1 MVTSARQRRASQVES
16 MEVAVK
22 KTLLVVLLSLTVIL
36 ALPLGAFAGVNPVLP
51 GGGWWTGSRIQN
63 VGTSTATVDMTA
75 YDSASS
81 STYTASKS
89 ILAGGGATFLP
100 ADFAG
105 MPSGFIGSGI
115 VSAPE
120 PIRAIV
126 NVTNRLSGGYGVSG
140 GLAAAQYQG
149 ATVVDTTLNFP
160 IVKNDY
166 FTKTTTFYIQNAG
179 GAAATATAS
188 FLFGAT
194 TYTYTT
200 PSIDP
205 GAMVSFTAADSRDV
219 GMNPPPSGASGQG
232 SLAVTSTTDL
242 AGVVIEHKT
251 TENPSTVAQAIRAFT
266 PGDYDTTVYAPTNK
280 NDYYGRF
287 TGLRVM
293 NVSGGSIDISVSYTT
308 RTNAPTGC
316 VGGTYPDSTSGLAAN
331 ASFTFPSSAFPAGCA
346 AAAVV
351 TATGNIVA
359 AVNESYTN
367 AWLAANPTRTQ
378 ESVTYAAL
386 PDVSVTTKISVP
398 GYKENSYGKGSG
410 LTIMNVGGVQATNV
424 IFVFSGPTGVY
435 TSVAQTIDSMAA
447 MNVTDARL
455 KAGSWWNGTA
465 MTPAALGGCPAD
477 LTGCGAN
484 GSFGVVIT
492 SDQPIVAIANE
503 STYPFTAPLMM
514 QDKNNY
520 EGFNLVP

>member
-1 MVTSARQRRASQVES
+1 MDATARQCRAFQVGFTEAAMTKRLLISLIS
-16 MEVAVK
+16 M
-22 KTLLVVLLSLTVIL
+22 TVLF
-36 ALPLGAFAGVNPVLP
+36 ALPLAAAAGVNPVLP

-63 VGTSTATVDMTA
+63 VGLTTVDVDMTA
-75 YDSASS
+75 YDSAST
-81 STYTASKS
+81 STYTATKS
-89 ILAGGGATFLP
+89 ATAGGSVTFQP

-105 MPSGFIGSGI
+105 MPTGFIGSGI
-115 VSAPE
+115 VSAAE
-120 PIRAIV
+120 PIRAVV
-126 NVTNRLSGGYGVSG
+126 NVTNRLSGGNGIAG

-166 FTKTTTFYIQNAG
+166 FAKTTTFYVQNAG
-179 GAAATATAS
+179 GSAATATAS
-188 FLFGAT
+188 FLFAGT

-200 PSIDP
+200 PSIAP
-205 GAMVSFTAADSRDV
+205 GAMVSFTAADSRDLS
-219 GMNPPPSGASGQG
+219 MNPPPSGTSGQG

-251 TENPSTVAQAIRAFT
+251 TENPSTVAQAIRGFT

-280 NDYYGRF
+280 NDYFGRF

-293 NVSGGSIDISVSYTT
+293 NVSGGSINVSVSYTT
-308 RTNAPTGC
+308 RAGGACT
-316 VGGTYPDSTSGLAAN
+316 GGTYPDGTTGLAAN
-331 ASFTFPSSAFPAGCA
+331 ASFTFPSSAFPAGCS

-367 AWLAANPTRTQ
+367 AWLVANPTRTQ

-386 PDVSVTTKISVP
+386 PDVSVTTKISIP

-410 LTIMNVGGVQATNV
+410 LTVMNVGGLQATNV
-424 IFVFSGPTGVY
+424 VFVFTGPTGVY

-484 GSFGVVIT
+484 GSFGVIIT
-492 SDQPIVAIANE
+492 ADQPIVAIANE

-520 EGFNLVP
+520 EGFNLTP